1 MDSEGSSVVA
11 NRFGRLCGNL
21 GSLSRFQN
29 WATRGFDEQIIF
41 AAEIVSYL
49 VLEIR
54 LRFRRPAALT

>member
-1 MDSEGSSVVA
+1 MDSEGSSAVA
-11 NRFGRLCGNL
+11 NGFRRLCGNL

-41 AAEIVSYL
+41 AAETVS
-49 VLEIR
+49 